1 LKHLLYILFFSF
13 LSCTAQTEEKTLLQP
28 SEAELHRV
36 SYTSKYDNIE
46 RDYFVYLPKGYHTDS
61 LKNWPVILHLHGNG
75 ARGNGKE
82 DLIWVTKHGPLM
94 EAWVQKR
101 DLPFIIVVPQL
112 QMMGMDTLKSYIANR
127 EMASIPL
134 RQLEGVPQRIKMADI
149 GNVDCNSKKDSIVYV
164 RDMRPFEFTESAEL
178 PYPKTGNT
186 RGWNL
191 VEEDL
196 MDILETIQND
206 YRANANKIYL
216 TGISYGAFGAW
227 YLSSTQ
233 PNKFAAIAPVSGWG
247 HPDLMS
253 SLVQQKMP
261 IWCFSGCADNIILTK
276 DFYPGLRKITT
287 LGYADFK
294 FTTVPNAGHDV
305 WKKVFAGDD
314 LYEWLL
320 KQTRD

>member
-1 LKHLLYILFFSF
+1 MKDIFCFFKIATVSLAFFF
-13 LSCTAQTEEKTLLQP
+13 LTGCNAQTQQSVPIVP

-36 SYTSKYDNIE
+36 SYTSKFDNTE
-46 RDYFVYLPKGYHTDS
+46 RDFFIYLPKGYRADS
-61 LKNWPVILHLHGNG
+61 LKHWPVILHLHGNG

-82 DLIWVTKHGPLM
+82 DLIWVTKHGPLL

-101 DLPFIIVVPQL
+101 DLPFIIIVPQL

-127 EMASIPL
+127 DTATIPR
-134 RQLEGVPQRIKMADI
+134 RQKIGVPERIKMASVADWTCDTS
-149 GNVDCNSKKDSIVYV
+149 GNQISSE
-164 RDMRPFEFTESAEL
+164 PLS
-178 PYPKTGNT
+178 YPKTGNI
-186 RGWNL
+186 RGWNF

-196 MDILETIQND
+196 MSILETVQSD
-206 YRANANKIYL
+206 YRANADKTYL

-233 PNKFAAIAPVSGWG
+233 PNVFAAIAPVSGWG
-247 HPDLMS
+247 HPDLMP
-253 SLVQQKMP
+253 SLAQQKIP
-261 IWCFSGCADNIILTK
+261 IWCFSGCADRIILTH
-276 DFYPGLRKITT
+276 DFYPGLRKLTT

-305 WKKVFAGDD
+305 WKKVFAGEE

-320 KQTRD
+320 LQSLTHY